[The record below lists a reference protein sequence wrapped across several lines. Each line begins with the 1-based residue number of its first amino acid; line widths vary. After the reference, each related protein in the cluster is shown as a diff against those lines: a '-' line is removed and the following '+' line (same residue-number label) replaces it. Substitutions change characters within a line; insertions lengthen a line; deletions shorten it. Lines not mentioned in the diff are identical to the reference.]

1 MFNQQHELTGSK
13 QNLRKKFS
21 TQLNNLTSDQIE
33 QYSQQ
38 VIFNLKKL
46 PQFQQ
51 AESFFIYIS
60 HGNEVKTHNLITK
73 LLANKKIVTVPKII
87 NKNQMIPVKINHFN
101 SFKRGG
107 FGILEPI
114 ASQAYVKKVDICI
127 TPGLAFS
134 RKLERLG
141 RGGGFYDQYLNNNPS
156 TLSIALAYD
165 FQVVEELPTN
175 SQDHKI
181 KLIVAQ
187 SGVISK

>member
-1 MFNQQHELTGSK
+1 
-13 QNLRKKFS
+13 
-21 TQLNNLTSDQIE
+21 
-33 QYSQQ
+33 
-38 VIFNLKKL
+38 
-46 PQFQQ
+46 
-51 AESFFIYIS
+51 
-60 HGNEVKTHNLITK
+60 
-73 LLANKKIVTVPKII
+73 
-87 NKNQMIPVKINHFN
+87 MIPVKINHFN